1 MIRIK
6 NNIDLTLLE
15 SYGFKKD
22 KIYGY
27 NYEYKNSDNLI
38 QSDNPLLEPYSDI
51 NHVVLVDNVLYIH
64 CNTYLPRI
72 PDVIYQLIKDDI
84 VEVIPDESTK

>member
-6 NNIDLTLLE
+6 NNIDLAVLE
-15 SYGFKKD
+15 NYGFKKD
-22 KIYGY
+22 DIYGY

-38 QSDNPLLEPYSDI
+38 SSKNPILEPYPDI
-51 NHVVLVDNVLYIH
+51 NHIVLEDNVLYIH

-84 VEVIPDESTK
+84 VEMISDESTK